1 MRSMKCSLG
10 CSLFF
15 QRFGA
20 VALAILFCASPAAA
34 DYPIQAGDVVEV
46 SIGGLVD
53 FHQRA
58 VVQQDGTVNFP
69 QLGTISVDG
78 SLASQ
83 LRTRNPGS
91 ACRQNNSSHKTARCR
106 VCVYACG

>member
-1 MRSMKCSLG
+1 MGIIKCSLG

-15 QRFGA
+15 HRLSS
-20 VALAILFCASPAAA
+20 VALAILFCTSPAAA
-34 DYPIQAGDVVEV
+34 DYPVQAGEVIEV

-83 LRTRNPGS
+83 VKDKDPGS
-91 ACRQNNSSHKTARCR
+91 ARRKNNSSALAGRQDTSDCD
-106 VCVYACG
+106 